1 MESQRKVVAGYPC
14 CATGKELKLSG
25 SQGMYVVY
33 AKDDQGSGL
42 GQIVRWSGLFVEEL
56 CSVVLE
62 RGYSDFDQWF
72 LGSGVNRKFPRNVQL
87 EKVLIRFG
95 TRQVVGTLKLQSRF
109 G

>member
-42 GQIVRWSGLFVEEL
+42 GQIVRWSGLGDALEVEDGM
-56 CSVVLE
+56 C
-62 RGYSDFDQWF
+62 
-72 LGSGVNRKFPRNVQL
+72 VQRL
-87 EKVLIRFG
+87 FG
-95 TRQVVGTLKLQSRF
+95 F
-109 G
+109 